1 MVLMIGAALVGTH
14 AALMSTDDLFLTE
27 QEAAGDG
34 LVAAARRILPTYAHI
49 SCFFSRTCLNT
60 YFIKKKAIRP
70 LQILIGRGY

>member
-27 QEAAGDG
+27 QETAGDG

-49 SCFFSRTCLNT
+49 SCFFFANVLEHV
-60 YFIKKKAIRP
+60 FH
-70 LQILIGRGY
+70 

>member
-34 LVAAARRILPTYAHI
+34 LVTAARPILPTYARI
-49 SCFFSRTCLNT
+49 S
-60 YFIKKKAIRP
+60 
-70 LQILIGRGY
+70 